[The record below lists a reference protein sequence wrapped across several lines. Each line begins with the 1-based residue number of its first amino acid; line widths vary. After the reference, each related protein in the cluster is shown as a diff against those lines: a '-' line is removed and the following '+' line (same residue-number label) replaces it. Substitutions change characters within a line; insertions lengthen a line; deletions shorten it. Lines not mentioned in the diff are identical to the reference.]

1 MLVRQGSHRNE
12 KIDRGLAASL
22 AAIAGALNA
31 SAFYAVGFFSANMT
45 GNVSTLSDHLAVGQ
59 WLSALFYGGIV
70 VAFVFGAAV
79 STLIVNEG
87 RRRNV
92 HAIYAYSILTEAL
105 LLAILGCA
113 DLWLLTEWRV
123 PVLILGLA
131 FLMGLQNAVVTRI
144 SDARVRTTH
153 VSGMATDLGIELG
166 IAFDILCGRELLAEA
181 RHNLIKLRLHFY
193 TIAAFLIGGVLG
205 VIVYRAVGGYLLIL
219 AAVVLMVIALE
230 AIWRARAML
239 TARNKGVGK
248 NADGKA

>member
-70 VAFVFGAAV
+70 MAFVLGAAV

-87 RRRNV
+87 RRRGV
-92 HAIYAYSILTEAL
+92 HAIYAYSILAEAM

-113 DLWLLTEWRV
+113 DLWLLAAWRV
-123 PVLILGLA
+123 PVLVPGLA

-144 SDARVRTTH
+144 S
-153 VSGMATDLGIELG
+153 
-166 IAFDILCGRELLAEA
+166 
-181 RHNLIKLRLHFY
+181 
-193 TIAAFLIGGVLG
+193 
-205 VIVYRAVGGYLLIL
+205 
-219 AAVVLMVIALE
+219 
-230 AIWRARAML
+230 
-239 TARNKGVGK
+239 
-248 NADGKA
+248 

>member
-45 GNVSTLSDHLAVGQ
+45 GNVSTLSDDLAIGQ

-70 VAFVFGAAV
+70 VAFILGAAV
-79 STLIVNEG
+79 STLIINEG

-92 HAIYAYSILTEAL
+92 YAIYAYSILTEAG
-105 LLAILGCA
+105 LLALLGCA
-113 DLWLLTEWRV
+113 DLWLLAIWRV
-123 PVLILGLA
+123 PVLVLGLA
-131 FLMGLQNAVVTRI
+131 FLMGVQNAVVTRI

-166 IAFDILCGRELLAEA
+166 IAFDILCGREPKTEA
-181 RHNLIKLRLHFY
+181 RHNLTKLRLHLY
-193 TIAAFLIGGVLG
+193 TIAAFLIGGILG
-205 VIVYRAVGGYLLIL
+205 VVIYRAVGGYLLIL
-219 AAVVLMVIALE
+219 AAALLTMIALD
-230 AIWRARAML
+230 AIRRAKSTLSAPGTFPSDINR
-239 TARNKGVGK
+239 
-248 NADGKA
+248 

>member
-59 WLSALFYGGIV
+59 WVSALFYGGIV
-70 VAFVFGAAV
+70 LAFVLGAAV

-87 RRRNV
+87 RRRGM
-92 HAIYAYSILTEAL
+92 HAIYAYSILVEAM

-113 DLWLLTEWRV
+113 DLWLLAAWRV
-123 PVLILGLA
+123 PVLVPGLA

-166 IAFDILCGRELLAEA
+166 LAFDILCGREPATET
-181 RHNLIKLRLHFY
+181 RHNVTKLRLHLY
-193 TIAAFLIGGVLG
+193 TIGAFLIGGILG
-205 VIVYRAVGGYLLIL
+205 VFIYRAVGGYLLIL
-219 AAVVLMVIALE
+219 AATLLTAIALD
-230 AIWRARAML
+230 AIRRAKRTSPGRSSL
-239 TARNKGVGK
+239 PSEIGL
-248 NADGKA
+248 

>member
-45 GNVSTLSDHLAVGQ
+45 GNVSTLSDHLAIGQ

-70 VAFVFGAAV
+70 VAFVLGAAV

-87 RRRNV
+87 RRRGM
-92 HAIYAYSILTEAL
+92 HAIYAYSILAEAV

-113 DLWLLTEWRV
+113 DLWLLAAWRV
-123 PVLILGLA
+123 PVLVPGLA

-166 IAFDILCGRELLAEA
+166 IAFDILCGREPSAET
-181 RHNLIKLRLHFY
+181 RHNLTKLRLHLY
-193 TIAAFLIGGVLG
+193 TIAAFLIGGILG
-205 VIVYRAVGGYLLIL
+205 VFVYRAVGGYLLIL
-219 AAVVLMVIALE
+219 ASALLMAIALD
-230 AIWRARAML
+230 AIRRAKRTSPGRSSL
-239 TARNKGVGK
+239 SSEIGR
-248 NADGKA
+248 